1 MWKEEKNQKCE
12 NRKEICEEKDSMAAI
27 FKEGKEK
34 ELKPCI
40 RKIISRVVEE

>member
-12 NRKEICEEKDSMAAI
+12 NRKICEEKDSMAAI

-40 RKIISRVVEE
+40 RKIIRAVEE